1 MIRDHL
7 TTKHK
12 YLQCVFSSS
21 SFTFSGVRVA
31 TWFPLEW
38 IENEMNIIHQNVTWT
53 EQDCWK
59 VLTRLVGLVSDSM
72 ESLIFFLVTT
82 CIRMSINGNCSY
94 LLIFSVVIYQQA
106 IDFKDLDKFLYKLDI
121 ISYIIEANL
130 VINALSDL
138 VNGVH

>member
-1 MIRDHL
+1 MRFFLKFLHYFWGESSHL
-7 TTKHK
+7 ISLRMNRK
-12 YLQCVFSSS
+12 
-21 SFTFSGVRVA
+21 R
-31 TWFPLEW
+31 
-38 IENEMNIIHQNVTWT
+38 MNIIHQNGTWT

-106 IDFKDLDKFLYKLDI
+106 IDFKDLDKFLYKFDI